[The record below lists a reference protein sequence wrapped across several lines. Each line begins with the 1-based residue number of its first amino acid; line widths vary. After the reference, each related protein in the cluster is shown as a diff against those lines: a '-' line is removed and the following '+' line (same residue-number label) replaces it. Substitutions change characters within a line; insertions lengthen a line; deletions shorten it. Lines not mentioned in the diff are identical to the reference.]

1 MLGLGEDRSAWCIS
15 GGVPVTDAEIIG
27 SGPNGLAAAIEL
39 ARAGH
44 SVRVHEAEST
54 IGGGARSAELTLPG
68 FLHDTCSAIH
78 PLGAGSPFFRL
89 LPLQEHGL
97 EWIHPDVPLAHPLD
111 DGTAAVLRRS
121 VDETARGLGDDAGA
135 YRRLVGPL
143 VARWDDLLAEVDRP
157 MVHLPRHPF
166 LLARF
171 GIPAMFP
178 VTTTARLFSTARAR
192 ALLAGLGAHSFL
204 PLDAPFTTAFALVL
218 GLAGHAVGWPLPRG
232 GSQKIADALASY
244 LRALGGEITTDD
256 RIDVWAQLGKANA
269 YLFDTTPR
277 TLERI
282 AGDKL
287 NTTYRRV
294 LRGYKYGPGVFKVDY
309 ALAGPV
315 PWRAE
320 ECRRAGTV
328 HLGGTLEDIA
338 AAEAQVARGEHPE
351 RPFVLVAQQ
360 SLFDSTRAPLGMH
373 TLWTYCHVPNGS
385 TEDMTARIEAQLER
399 FAPGF
404 RDLILKRSVMTPRD
418 VESRNANYIGGD
430 ISAGWHGG
438 LQFIA
443 RPSWSSDP
451 YATPTREI
459 YLCSAATPPGAGVH
473 GLSGYNAAQS
483 ALRRSFS

>member
-1 MLGLGEDRSAWCIS
+1 M
-15 GGVPVTDAEIIG
+15 TDAEIVG
-27 SGPNGLAAAIEL
+27 SGPNGLAAAIAL

-54 IGGGARSAELTLPG
+54 IGGGTRSAAVTLPG
-68 FLHDTCSAIH
+68 FVHDTCSAIH
-78 PLGAGSPFFRL
+78 PLGAGSPYFRT
-89 LPLQEHGL
+89 LPLKEHGL
-97 EWIHPDVPLAHPLD
+97 EWIQPDVPLAHPLD
-111 DGTAAVLRRS
+111 DGTAAVLSRS
-121 VDETARGLGDDAGA
+121 VEETARGLGDDAGA
-135 YRRLVGPL
+135 YRRLLGPL
-143 VARWDDLLAEVDRP
+143 VSRWDELLGEIDRP
-157 MVHLPRHPF
+157 MLHLPRHPF

-171 GIPAMFP
+171 GIPSMFP
-178 VTTTARLFSTARAR
+178 VTTTARLFSTPRAR

-204 PLDAPFTTAFALVL
+204 PLDAPFTTAFALTL
-218 GLAGHAVGWPLPRG
+218 GLAGHAVGWPLARG
-232 GSQKIADALASY
+232 GSQRIADALGSY

-256 RIDVWAQLGKANA
+256 RIDVWAQLGKAQA
-269 YLFDTTPR
+269 YLFDTSPR
-277 TLERI
+277 ALERI

-294 LRGYKYGPGVFKVDY
+294 LRGYKYGPGVFKLDY

-315 PWRAE
+315 PWRAA

-328 HLGGTLEDIA
+328 HLGGTLEEIA
-338 AAEAQVARGEHPE
+338 ASEAQVARGEHPE

-360 SLFDSTRAPLGMH
+360 SLFDPTRAPLGMH
-373 TLWTYCHVPNGS
+373 TLWAYCHVPNGS

-404 RDLILKRSVMTPRD
+404 GDLILKRSVLTPRD
-418 VESRNANYIGGD
+418 VEAHNANYVGGD

-443 RPSWSSDP
+443 RPSWSIDP
-451 YATPTREI
+451 YATPTHEI
-459 YLCSAATPPGAGVH
+459 YLCSAATPPGGGVH
-473 GLSGYNAAQS
+473 GLCGYNAAQS

>member
-1 MLGLGEDRSAWCIS
+1 
-15 GGVPVTDAEIIG
+15 VPDIDAVIIG

-39 ARAGH
+39 ARAGLT
-44 SVRVHEAEST
+44 VRVHEAEPT

-68 FLHDTCSAIH
+68 FTHDVCSAIH
-78 PLGAGSPFFRL
+78 PLGAASPYFRR

-121 VDETARGLGDDAGA
+121 LDETAGGLGDDARA

-143 VARWDDLLAEVDRP
+143 AQRWDDLLGEVSRP
-157 MVHLPRHPF
+157 MLHLPRHPL

-171 GIPAMFP
+171 GIPAMLP
-178 VTTTARLFSTARAR
+178 ATTTARLFKTTRAR
-192 ALLAGLGAHSFL
+192 ALFAGLAAHSFL
-204 PLDAPFTTAFALVL
+204 PLDAPFTTAFALVI
-218 GLAGHAVGWPLPRG
+218 GVSAHAVGWPMPRG

-244 LRALGGEITTDD
+244 LGALGGQIRTDD
-256 RIDVWAQLGKANA
+256 RIDAWSQLGKARA
-269 YLFDTTPR
+269 YLFDTSPR
-277 TLERI
+277 ALERI
-282 AGDKL
+282 AADRL

-315 PWRAE
+315 PWRAA

-328 HLGGTLEDIA
+328 HLGGTLEEIA
-338 AAEAQVARGEHPE
+338 AGEKQVARGEHPE

-360 SLFDSTRAPLGMH
+360 SVFDPTRAPLGMH
-373 TLWTYCHVPNGS
+373 TLWTYCHVPSGS
-385 TEDMTARIEAQLER
+385 SEDMTARIEAQIER

-404 RDLILKRSVMTPRD
+404 RDIVLKRSVLTAGD
-418 VESRNANYIGGD
+418 VEAHNANYIGGD
-430 ISAGWHGG
+430 ISAGWMGN

-443 RPSWSSDP
+443 RPTWSTDP
-451 YATPTREI
+451 YATPNRDI
-459 YLCSAATPPGAGVH
+459 YLCSAATPPFPGVH
-473 GLSGYNAAQS
+473 GLCGYNAAQS

>member
-1 MLGLGEDRSAWCIS
+1 M
-15 GGVPVTDAEIIG
+15 TDAEIVG

-39 ARAGH
+39 ARAGLT
-44 SVRVHEAEST
+44 VRVHEAEPT
-54 IGGGARSAELTLPG
+54 IGGGTRSAELTLPG
-68 FLHDTCSAIH
+68 FTNDLCSAIH
-78 PLGAGSPFFRL
+78 PLGAASPYFRT
-89 LPLQEHGL
+89 LPLKEHGL

-111 DGTAAVLRRS
+111 DGTAAILHRS
-121 VDETARGLGDDAGA
+121 VDETARGLGADGA
-135 YRRLVGPL
+135 AYKRLLGPL
-143 VARWDDLLAEVDRP
+143 VTRWDELLGEVMRP
-157 MVHLPRHPF
+157 MLHVPRHPF

-178 VTTTARLFSTARAR
+178 ATTTARLFSTTRAR
-192 ALLAGLGAHSFL
+192 ALLAGLAAHSFL
-204 PLDAPFTTAFALVL
+204 PLDAPFTTAFALML
-218 GLAGHAVGWPLPRG
+218 GLSGHAVGWPMPRG
-232 GSQKIADALASY
+232 GSQKIGDALASY
-244 LRALGGEITTDD
+244 LRALGGKITTDD
-256 RIDVWAQLGKANA
+256 RIDVWAQLGKARA
-269 YLFDTTPR
+269 YLFDTSPR
-277 TLERI
+277 ALERI

-315 PWRAE
+315 PWRAA

-328 HLGGTLEDIA
+328 HLGGTLEQIA
-338 AAEAQVARGEHPE
+338 AAEKQVARGEHPKE
-351 RPFVLVAQQ
+351 PFVLVAQQ
-360 SLFDSTRAPLGMH
+360 SLFDPSRAPLGLH

-385 TEDMTARIEAQLER
+385 TEDMTERIEAQLER

-404 RDLILKRSVMTPRD
+404 HDLILKRSAMGPRD
-418 VESRNANYIGGD
+418 VESHNANYVGGD

-443 RPSWSSDP
+443 RPTWSNDP

-473 GLSGYNAAQS
+473 GMSGYNAAQS

>member
-1 MLGLGEDRSAWCIS
+1 MTL
-15 GGVPVTDAEIIG
+15 DAVIIG

-39 ARAGH
+39 ARAGL
-44 SVRVHEAEST
+44 SVRVHEAEPT
-54 IGGGARSAELTLPG
+54 VGGGTRSAELTLPG
-68 FLHDTCSAIH
+68 FVHDICSAIH
-78 PLGAGSPFFRL
+78 PLAAASPYFRT
-89 LPLQEHGL
+89 LPLKEHGL

-111 DGTAAVLRRS
+111 DGTAAVLHRS
-121 VDETARGLGDDAGA
+121 VDETARGLGDDGAA
-135 YRRLVGPL
+135 YRRLIGPL
-143 VARWDDLLAEVDRP
+143 VVRWDDLLSEITRP
-157 MVHLPRHPF
+157 MLHVPRHLIP
-166 LLARF
+166 LARF

-178 VTTTARLFSTARAR
+178 VTTTARLFSTPRAR
-192 ALLAGLGAHSFL
+192 ALLAGLGAHAIL
-204 PLDAPFTTAFALVL
+204 PLDAPFTTAFALML
-218 GLAGHAVGWPLPRG
+218 GVSGHAVGWPMPRG

-244 LRALGGEITTDD
+244 LRALGRADLRTDD
-256 RIDVWAQLGKANA
+256 RIDVWSQLGKARA

-277 TLERI
+277 ALERI

-315 PWRAE
+315 PWRAA

-328 HLGGTLEDIA
+328 HVGGTLEEIA
-338 AAEAQVARGEHPE
+338 AGEKQVARGEHPD

-360 SLFDSTRAPLGMH
+360 SLFDPTRAPLGMH
-373 TLWTYCHVPNGS
+373 TLWAYCHVPSGS
-385 TEDMTARIEAQLER
+385 TEDMTARIDAQIER

-404 RDLILKRSVMTPRD
+404 RDIVLKRSVMTTRD
-418 VESRNANYIGGD
+418 VEAHNANYIGGD

-443 RPSWSSDP
+443 RPTWAIDP

-459 YLCSAATPPGAGVH
+459 YLCSSATPPGAGVH

-483 ALRRSFS
+483 ALRRSFT